1 MRHVQA
7 HGVRTQVTQAGD
19 GPDVLLI
26 HGASSDTGLWTPT
39 VFPLLGSRYRLT
51 AYDRPGMGG
60 TVERPRG
67 ASALAFQARVAAGV
81 IASTDLK
88 RPIVVAHSY
97 GGAIALRLALDHA
110 DKISGLVLIAPVAYE
125 WPGGVSWHLY
135 WSANPLI
142 GGLFNNVLSRP
153 VALSAAKQG
162 TRSAFAPSTMPSGY
176 FEGAGVARAIR
187 PAAMRANALD
197 LIPLKAE
204 VVAQQDRYP
213 ELAMPIAMLAGD
225 GDSVV
230 STSIHSLR
238 LAQTLPNARIEV
250 VRGAGH
256 LPHEHA
262 PDSLAKLLDWVASAR

>member
-7 HGVRTQVTQAGD
+7 HGVRTSITQAGD

-26 HGASSDTGLWTPT
+26 HGASSDSGVWMPT
-39 VFPLLGSRYRLT
+39 VFPSLTPRFRLT
-51 AYDRPGMGG
+51 AYDRPGMGD
-60 TVERPRG
+60 TIERPRG
-67 ASALAFQARVAAGV
+67 ASALAFQAGVTAGV
-81 IASTDLK
+81 MDAADLK

-97 GGAIALRLALDHA
+97 GGAIALRLALDYPGR
-110 DKISGLVLIAPVAYE
+110 IGGLVLIAPVAYE

-153 VALSAAKQG
+153 FAMSAARQG
-162 TRSAFAPSTMPSGY
+162 TRSAFAPSPMPPGY

-204 VVAQQDRYP
+204 VVAQQDRYAS
-213 ELAMPIAMLAGD
+213 LGMPVALLAGD

-230 STSIHSLR
+230 STSIHALR
-238 LAQTLPNARIEV
+238 LAQTLPHARIEV
-250 VRGAGH
+250 VRDAGH

-262 PDSLAKLLDWVASAR
+262 PDRLGKLLDWVQSAR

>member
-1 MRHVQA
+1 
-7 HGVRTQVTQAGD
+7 
-19 GPDVLLI
+19 
-26 HGASSDTGLWTPT
+26 
-39 VFPLLGSRYRLT
+39 
-51 AYDRPGMGG
+51 
-60 TVERPRG
+60 
-67 ASALAFQARVAAGV
+67 
-81 IASTDLK
+81 
-88 RPIVVAHSY
+88 
-97 GGAIALRLALDHA
+97 
-110 DKISGLVLIAPVAYE
+110 
-125 WPGGVSWHLY
+125 
-135 WSANPLI
+135 
-142 GGLFNNVLSRP
+142 
-153 VALSAAKQG
+153 
-162 TRSAFAPSTMPSGY
+162 
-176 FEGAGVARAIR
+176 
-187 PAAMRANALD
+187 MRANALD